1 MDGGHGYGNHTLYL
15 DNHTAV
21 ASTLHFQENSLLPR
35 KVTAGDTDFRAFRQ
49 VQFIRLEIQEM
60 VVISASYGN
69 EALHLTI
76 RDDYLSSAAGIGDVL
91 QVTHLRLHTFY
102 IRRTG
107 MNKNQVV
114 DNRNQN
120 PDFPAFLQ
128 ADLILHRDETA
139 QILLF
144 KKTHGIRLPT
154 VGGTHSVPDFRLFF
168 SIFFRFHSMSCSEK
182 GCSSGALTP
191 LHTLEFQSLANTLCK
206 IRQALCSSCLLI
218 FRSCSLP

>member
-1 MDGGHGYGNHTLYL
+1 MDGGHGYGNDALYL
-15 DNHTAV
+15 DNHTTV
-21 ASTLHFQENSLLPR
+21 TGTLHFQKNTLLPR
-35 KVTAGDTDFRAFRQ
+35 KVTASDTDFRAFRQ

-76 RDDYLSSAAGIGDVL
+76 RDDYLLSAAGIGDVL

-128 ADLILHRDETA
+128 ADLILHRDKTA
-139 QILLF
+139 QILLL

-154 VGGTHSVPDFRLFF
+154 VGGTHRIP
-168 SIFFRFHSMSCSEK
+168 
-182 GCSSGALTP
+182 
-191 LHTLEFQSLANTLCK
+191 
-206 IRQALCSSCLLI
+206 
-218 FRSCSLP
+218 